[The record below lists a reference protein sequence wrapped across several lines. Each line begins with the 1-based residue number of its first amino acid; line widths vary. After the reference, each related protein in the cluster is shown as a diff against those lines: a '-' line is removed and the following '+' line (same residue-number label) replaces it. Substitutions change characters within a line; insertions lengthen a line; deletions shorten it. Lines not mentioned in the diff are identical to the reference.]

1 MAVSTTDS
9 AYPLRHLALFYRGPS
24 EYVAAT
30 AAFILA
36 GLAAGERV
44 LVAVPEQK
52 AQALRAALKSKAKL
66 VSFADISSVGRNPAR
81 LLSALQTFVCAV
93 NGRARV
99 VGEPIWPGRSA
110 AEIRE
115 ATRHEA
121 LVNLALGEADL
132 SLLCPYDS
140 AGLPTGVIANACR
153 THPTLLR
160 GEGEEP
166 SMGYSGPRALPA
178 DCDQPLPPPPSTAE
192 MISYDQDL
200 RPVRCLIASR
210 AGEAGML
217 PVRTADLV
225 VAVSEI
231 AANSLVHA
239 GGGGTV
245 TIWRAADELI
255 CQVQDGGHI
264 TDPLAGRQLPAPT
277 LGGGHGSKGGHGLWL
292 VNRFCDLTEVRSS
305 AADGTV
311 VRVHMGL
318 PDAS

>member
-9 AYPLRHLALFYRGPS
+9 ANALRHLALFYRGPS

-30 AAFILA
+30 AAFVLA
-36 GLAAGERV
+36 GLAAGESV

-52 AQALRAALKSKAKL
+52 AQALRTALKSKARF
-66 VSFADISSVGRNPAR
+66 VSFADIASVGRNPAR

-121 LVNLALGEADL
+121 LVNLALGDADL
-132 SLLCPYDS
+132 SILCPYDS
-140 AGLPTGVIANACR
+140 AGLPTAVIANACR

-166 SMGYSGPRALPA
+166 SMGYAGPRALPA
-178 DCDQPLPPPPSTAE
+178 DCDQPLPSPPSTADTL
-192 MISYDQDL
+192 SYDDDL
-200 RPVRCLIASR
+200 RPVRCLVACR

-225 VAVSEI
+225 LAVSEI
-231 AANSLVHA
+231 AANSLMHA
-239 GGGGTV
+239 GGGGTIR
-245 TIWRAADELI
+245 IWRAANELI
-255 CQVQDGGHI
+255 CQVQDAGQI
-264 TDPLAGRQLPAPT
+264 TDPLAGRQLPTPA
-277 LGGGHGSKGGHGLWL
+277 LGDRNGSKSGHGLWL
-292 VNRFCDLTEVRSS
+292 VNRFCDLTEVRSN
-305 AADGTV
+305 AGGTV
-311 VRVHMGL
+311 IRVHMSL
-318 PDAS
+318 PESR